1 MSIGC
6 DFLVV
11 GAGISGAAAAAEMAR
26 HGRVIVLE
34 AESRPGYH
42 STGRS
47 AALFTPNYGNRLV
60 RTLVGAG
67 RSFFTAPPAGFSETP
82 LLRPRG
88 ELAFAG
94 ANARLAL
101 DELLALSRPGDE
113 IEEITP
119 ARALDLVPALRR
131 EAVVFAAYE
140 RGVWDMDVAAIHQGF
155 LRGLSKRGGE
165 VVCDAR
171 VEALDYRAGKWQA
184 TAGGKTYAA
193 PVVVN
198 AAGAWADELGRL
210 AGARAIGLTPK
221 RRTAVL
227 VDGPADADCS
237 AWPMVYELGL
247 DRYECY
253 FKAEAG
259 TLMLSPGDA
268 TPTPPCD
275 AAPEELDIAIAV
287 DWLER
292 VSHIRVR
299 HLRRKWAGLRSFV
312 ADDAPVVGF
321 DPDAE
326 GFVWLAG
333 QGGYGIMLSPT
344 LGRAVAGLVTSGDL
358 PADLRALGLSRD
370 SLSPLRL
377 AALVGAKATSQ

>member
-6 DFLVV
+6 DFLVI
-11 GAGISGAAAAAEMAR
+11 GAGISGAAAAAELAR
-26 HGRVIVLE
+26 HGRIIVLE

-67 RSFFTAPPAGFSETP
+67 RPFFAAPPTGFSETT

-88 ELAFAG
+88 QLAFAG
-94 ANARLAL
+94 ADSRAAL
-101 DELLALSRPGDE
+101 DELLALSQPGDE

-131 EAVVFAAYE
+131 EAVVYAAYE

-155 LRGLSKRGGE
+155 LRALSKRGGE

-227 VDGPADADCS
+227 VDGPADCS
-237 AWPMVYELGL
+237 AWPMVDELGL

-253 FKAEAG
+253 FKAETG

-312 ADDAPVVGF
+312 ADNAPVAGF

-344 LGRAVAGLVTSGDL
+344 LGRAVAELVTGGDL

-377 AALVGAKATSQ
+377 AAFVGAKAASE

>member
-1 MSIGC
+1 
-6 DFLVV
+6 
-11 GAGISGAAAAAEMAR
+11 
-26 HGRVIVLE
+26 
-34 AESRPGYH
+34 
-42 STGRS
+42 
-47 AALFTPNYGNRLV
+47 
-60 RTLVGAG
+60 
-67 RSFFTAPPAGFSETP
+67 
-82 LLRPRG
+82 
-88 ELAFAG
+88 
-94 ANARLAL
+94 
-101 DELLALSRPGDE
+101 
-113 IEEITP
+113 
-119 ARALDLVPALRR
+119 
-131 EAVVFAAYE
+131 
-140 RGVWDMDVAAIHQGF
+140 
-155 LRGLSKRGGE
+155 
-165 VVCDAR
+165 
-171 VEALDYRAGKWQA
+171 
-184 TAGGKTYAA
+184 
-193 PVVVN
+193 
-198 AAGAWADELGRL
+198 
-210 AGARAIGLTPK
+210 
-221 RRTAVL
+221 
-227 VDGPADADCS
+227 
-237 AWPMVYELGL
+237 VYELGL